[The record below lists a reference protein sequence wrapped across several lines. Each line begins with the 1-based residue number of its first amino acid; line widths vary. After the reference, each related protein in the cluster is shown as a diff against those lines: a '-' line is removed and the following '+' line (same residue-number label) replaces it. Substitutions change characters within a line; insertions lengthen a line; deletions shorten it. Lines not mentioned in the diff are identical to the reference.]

1 MAIPQELVDRM
12 MVACGRRC
20 CMCRRFKPI
29 HLQVHH
35 IDEKATGGSDEWDN
49 LICLCFTCHTDVHSK
64 VPFARRFTQTE
75 LKGHRDSLLALV
87 ASGQFDPNEPDAYQ
101 PSVLADR
108 KIDAGGLSKEAVEL
122 LLAAAGGEEDWQGL
136 IHVDA
141 GSEGIEF
148 CAGSGDQLNPA
159 NNNRRGADY
168 KRGLKQLVVRGLVET
183 ENQSSY
189 EMTSDGFLVADEL
202 AAQAARAAAAE

>member
-20 CMCRRFKPI
+20 CLCRRFKPI

-35 IDEKATGGSDEWDN
+35 IEEKAGGGSDDWDN

-87 ASGQFDPNEPDAYQ
+87 VSGQFDPNETDAYQ
-101 PSVLADR
+101 PSALAGHT
-108 KIDAGGLSKEAVEL
+108 IDAGGLSKEAVEL
-122 LLAAAGGEEDWQGL
+122 LLGAVGGSDHFEGVIHVVEHMGGVDFAAGSSD
-136 IHVDA
+136 
-141 GSEGIEF
+141 S
-148 CAGSGDQLNPA
+148 LNPPG
-159 NNNRRGADY
+159 NNRRAADY
-168 KRGLKQLVVRGLVET
+168 KRGLKQLEDRGLVEQ
-183 ENQSSY
+183 QSDSMY
-189 EMTSDGFLVADEL
+189 ELTSDGYLAADEL
-202 AAQAARAAAAE
+202 AARAASQ